1 MKLSQANIRRLSVA
15 LTMGALVALGLL
27 LYTPVF
33 GDNSRILITKRIDE
47 TQLVRLWRNTRPEAN
62 PKFDRGRVDD
72 NFAMPQMM
80 LQLKRSPQLEA
91 EFAQFTES
99 LTDKNSP
106 NFRHWM
112 LADEQGEKFGVAQE
126 DIDTVSK
133 WLESHGFTVDGVQ
146 PNKMVISFSGTAGQ
160 IRQAFHTEIHKLY
173 VNGEQHFAN
182 MSDPRIP
189 RALTSAV
196 VGVVAMHD
204 FKPHP
209 HLVPRR
215 DYTFT
220 NTNGTFYGLVP
231 ADFQTIYN
239 LNPLYRQGIN
249 GTGQTI
255 YVVESSATYS
265 TDVATYRNTFLT
277 GYSGT
282 VTASNPTG
290 SSACTNGTNAA
301 DGEADLDAEIASA
314 IAPNAHIVVA
324 TCTQSPLNAV
334 QNLVNSGT
342 PPSIISMSY
351 GECEAFNGATA
362 NASWN
367 TAFHTGATA
376 GVSIFVSTGDEG
388 SSTCENLF
396 GAPTD
401 DVALPGLGVTGWGET
416 IYNVSVG
423 GTDFMDTYNAAEG
436 GLPVS
441 TYWSP
446 TNTSKFGS
454 AKSYIPEIP
463 WNDSCAGWLITNL
476 AGYAAPYGT
485 SGFCNSSTATTN
497 NAYISAGAASGGP
510 SGCAT
515 SGGGDDQLDEAEAD
529 GSCAGYAKPSFQS
542 GIFGNPADGV
552 RDIPDVSMF
561 ASNGFWGHY
570 MVTCFSDTTN
580 GGTACTAGNPS
591 VWSGFG
597 GTSVATPMMASVQA
611 LVNEKW
617 GLTKVGNPN
626 PTYYSIAN
634 AQFGPSGGSASNCY
648 SSNPL
653 GRRGLQSSCVFNDVT
668 AGDIDVV
675 CKYNGNAQAGCY
687 APPTAAGVAQYGV
700 ESSQPPVPIIS
711 APGSGYS
718 SAPTCTIGGVSPYTT
733 PYLNPTGGTIF
744 AGGQTATCATI
755 WGQVSTLTNGTK
767 LTSSTCTGK
776 TVTVGSVTYTCVF
789 DVAPTAVNQFE
800 GCAVS
805 GCASAIGGTTGEL
818 AATVQNLMAVINGNL
833 QQCADINC
841 VFTGQTP
848 NPSVT
853 AYINPTTAGN
863 GLATTAVTLGA
874 TTNGG
879 TFTATSTSTGITAAT
894 PTTTGVASVTV
905 SGLGGYSPGQPVT
918 CTLSGATFT
927 TAATCKVNVNF
938 FTPAPG
944 YAPAWGATPG
954 WDFAT
959 GLGSVNAY
967 NLVMNTAW

>member
-1 MKLSQANIRRLSVA
+1 MKLSNPKFRRLSIVLTVA
-15 LTMGALVALGLL
+15 ALVALGLL
-27 LYTPVF
+27 VYGPLSGQDGRV
-33 GDNSRILITKRIDE
+33 LITKQIDE
-47 TQLVRLWRNTRPEAN
+47 SQLVRLWRNTRPEAN
-62 PKFDRGRVDD
+62 AKYDRGRVDD
-72 NFAMPQMM
+72 DFPMPHLM
-80 LQLKRSPQLEA
+80 LQLKRSPQLER

-112 LADEQGEKFGVAQE
+112 LAAEQGEKYGVAQE
-126 DIDTVSK
+126 DIDTISK
-133 WLESHGFTVDGVQ
+133 WLESYGFTIDGVQ
-146 PNKMVISFSGTAGQ
+146 PNKMLIDFSGTAGQ
-160 IRQAFHTEIHKLY
+160 IREAFHTEIHYLE
-173 VNGEQHFAN
+173 VRGETHFAN

-189 RALTSAV
+189 RALAPAV

-209 HLVPRR
+209 HLVPRGN
-215 DYTFT
+215 YTFSGCGS
-220 NTNGTFYGLVP
+220 NCYGLVP

-255 YVVESSATYS
+255 TVVESSATYS

-277 GYSGT
+277 GWSGT
-282 VTASNPTG
+282 VTTSNPSG
-290 SSACTNGTNAA
+290 SSACVNQVNAA

-324 TCTQSPLNAV
+324 VCDEGPLNAV
-334 QNLVNSGT
+334 QNLVNSAT

-362 NASWN
+362 NASYN

-396 GAPTD
+396 GSPAD

-441 TYWSP
+441 TYWSS

-476 AGYAAPYGT
+476 EGYATPYGT
-485 SGFCNSSTATTN
+485 SGFCNSSIATTN
-497 NAYISAGAASGGP
+497 NAFISAGAASGGA

-515 SGGGDDQLDEAEAD
+515 GGGGNDQLDEAEED
-529 GSCAGYAKPSFQS
+529 GTCAGYAKPSFQS

-570 MVTCFSDTTN
+570 MVTCYSDTTN
-580 GGTACTAGNPS
+580 GGTACTAGNPA

-597 GTSVATPMMASVQA
+597 GTSVATPIMASVQA

-634 AQFGPSGGSASNCY
+634 AQYGPSGSTASNCY
-648 SSNPL
+648 SINQP
-653 GRRGLQSSCVFNDVT
+653 GRRGLQSSCVFNDITV
-668 AGDIDVV
+668 GDIDVV
-675 CKYNGNAQAGCY
+675 CKYNGNAQSGCY
-687 APPTAAGVAQYGV
+687 APSGTYGI
-700 ESSQPPVPIIS
+700 ESSQPPALTIS
-711 APGSGYS
+711 APGTGYS
-718 SAPTCTIGGVSPYTT
+718 SAPTCAIGGVSPYTT
-733 PYLNPTGGTIF
+733 PYLNPTGGTIY
-744 AGGQTATCATI
+744 AGGQAATCSTI

-767 LTSSTCTGK
+767 LTSSTCTGH
-776 TVTVGSVTYTCVF
+776 TITVGSVTYTCVF

-800 GCAVS
+800 GCAVT
-805 GCASAIGGTTGEL
+805 GCSSAVGGTAGEE
-818 AATVQNLMAVINGNL
+818 AATVQNLMAVINANP
-833 QQCADINC
+833 QQCADVSC
-841 VFTGQTP
+841 VFTGQTA
-848 NPSVT
+848 NPSAS
-853 AYINPTTAGN
+853 AYIVSTTGS

-879 TFTATSTSTGITAAT
+879 TFTVTSGVTGLTAAT
-894 PTTTGVASVTV
+894 TTTTGVANVSV
-905 SGLGGYSPGQPVT
+905 SGLGGYSIGQPVT
-918 CTLSGATFT
+918 CTLSGGGFT
-927 TAATCKVNVNF
+927 TAATCKPNLTF

-967 NLVMNTAW
+967 NLVFNTAW

>member
-33 GDNSRILITKRIDE
+33 GDYPRVLITKRIDE

-133 WLESHGFTVDGVQ
+133 WLESHGFSIDGVQ
-146 PNKMVISFSGTAGQ
+146 PNKMVISFSGTAGN
-160 IRQAFHTEIHKLY
+160 IREAFHTEIHNLY
-173 VNGEQHFAN
+173 VHGEHHFAN
-182 MSDPRIP
+182 MSDPKIP
-189 RALTSAV
+189 RALAPAV

-209 HLVPRR
+209 HLVPRGN
-215 DYTFT
+215 YTFSGCGS
-220 NTNGTFYGLVP
+220 NCYALVP

-249 GTGQTI
+249 GKGQTI
-255 YVVESSATYS
+255 TVVESSATYS
-265 TDVATYRNTFLT
+265 TDVATYRSTFLS
-277 GYSGT
+277 GYTGT
-282 VTASNPTG
+282 VTPSNPSG
-290 SSACTNGTNAA
+290 GSACTNATNAA

-314 IAPNAHIVVA
+314 MAPNATIVVA
-324 TCTQSPLNAV
+324 ICSQGPLNAV
-334 QNLVNSGT
+334 QNLVNSVT

-362 NASWN
+362 NASYN

-416 IYNVSVG
+416 IYNVAVG
-423 GTDFMDTYNAAEG
+423 GTDFMDEYNALEG
-436 GLPVS
+436 GPPIS
-441 TYWSP
+441 TYWSS
-446 TNTSKFGS
+446 TNTSKYGS

-463 WNDSCAGWLITNL
+463 WNDSCAGYLITNL
-476 AGYAAPYGT
+476 EGYAVPYGT
-485 SGFCNSSTATTN
+485 GGFCNSTIATTN
-497 NAYISAGAASGGP
+497 NAFISAGAASGGA

-515 SGGGDDQLDEAEAD
+515 GGGGNDQLDEAEED
-529 GSCAGYAKPSFQS
+529 GTCAGYAKPSFQS

-580 GGTACTAGNPS
+580 GGTSCAGAPS
-591 VWSGFG
+591 TWSGFG

-634 AQFGPSGGSASNCY
+634 AEFGPSGNSNCY
-648 SSNPL
+648 SINQP
-653 GRRGLQSSCVFNDVT
+653 GRRGLQSSCVFNDIT

-675 CKYNGNAQAGCY
+675 CKYNGNAQSGCY
-687 APPTAAGVAQYGV
+687 APPTAAGVAQYGA
-700 ESSQPPVPIIS
+700 ESSQPPALTIS

-718 SAPTCTIGGVSPYTT
+718 SAPTCAIGGVSPYTT
-733 PYLNPTGGTIF
+733 PYLSPTNGTIY
-744 AGGQTATCATI
+744 AGGQAATCSTI

-767 LTSSTCTGK
+767 LSSSTCTGK
-776 TVTVGSVTYTCVF
+776 TVTVGGTTYTCVF

-805 GCASAIGGTTGEL
+805 GCASAIGGTTGEES
-818 AATVQNLMAVINGNL
+818 ATMQNLMAVINANP
-833 QQCADINC
+833 QQCADVSC
-841 VFTGQTP
+841 VFTGQTA
-848 NPSVT
+848 NTSAS
-853 AYINPTTAGN
+853 AYIVSTTGS
-863 GLATTAVTLGA
+863 GLATNKLTLGA
-874 TTNGG
+874 LTNGG
-879 TFTATSTSTGITAAT
+879 TFTVSSTSTGITAAT
-894 PTTTGVASVTV
+894 PTTTGVANVSV

-918 CTLSGATFT
+918 CTLSGASFT
-927 TAATCKVNVNF
+927 TAATCGVNLTF

>member
-1 MKLSQANIRRLSVA
+1 MKLSNPKFRRLSIVLTVA
-15 LTMGALVALGLL
+15 ALVALGLL
-27 LYTPVF
+27 VYGPLSGQDGRV
-33 GDNSRILITKRIDE
+33 LITKQIDE
-47 TQLVRLWRNTRPEAN
+47 SQLVRLWRNTRPEAN
-62 PKFDRGRVDD
+62 AKYDRGRVDD
-72 NFAMPQMM
+72 DFPMPHLM
-80 LQLKRSPQLEA
+80 LQLKRSPQLER

-112 LADEQGEKFGVAQE
+112 LAAEQGEKYGVAQE
-126 DIDTVSK
+126 DIDTISK
-133 WLESHGFTVDGVQ
+133 WLESHGFTIDGVQ
-146 PNKMVISFSGTAGQ
+146 PNKMLIDFSGTAGQ
-160 IRQAFHTEIHKLY
+160 IRRAFHTEIHYLE
-173 VNGEQHFAN
+173 VRGETHFAN

-189 RALTSAV
+189 RALAPAV

-209 HLVPRR
+209 HLVPRGN
-215 DYTFT
+215 YTFSGCGS
-220 NTNGTFYGLVP
+220 NCYGLVP

-255 YVVESSATYS
+255 TVVESSATYS

-277 GYSGT
+277 GWSGT
-282 VTASNPTG
+282 VTTSNPSG
-290 SSACTNGTNAA
+290 SSACVNQVNAA

-324 TCTQSPLNAV
+324 VCDEGPLNAV
-334 QNLVNSGT
+334 QNLVNSAT

-362 NASWN
+362 NASYN

-396 GAPTD
+396 GSPAD

-441 TYWSP
+441 TYWSS

-476 AGYAAPYGT
+476 EGYAVPYGT
-485 SGFCNSSTATTN
+485 SGFCNSTIATTN
-497 NAYISAGAASGGP
+497 NAFISAGAASGGA

-515 SGGGDDQLDEAEAD
+515 SGGGNDQLDEAEED
-529 GSCAGYAKPSFQS
+529 GTCAGYAKPSFQS

-570 MVTCFSDTTN
+570 MVTCYSDTTN
-580 GGTACTAGNPS
+580 GGTACTAGNPA

-597 GTSVATPMMASVQA
+597 GTSVATPIMASVQA

-634 AQFGPSGGSASNCY
+634 AQYGPSGSTASNCY
-648 SSNPL
+648 SINQP
-653 GRRGLQSSCVFNDVT
+653 GRRGLQSSCVFNDITV
-668 AGDIDVV
+668 GDIDVV
-675 CKYNGNAQAGCY
+675 CKYNGNAQSGCY
-687 APPTAAGVAQYGV
+687 APSGTYGI
-700 ESSQPPVPIIS
+700 ESSQPPALTIS
-711 APGSGYS
+711 APGTGYS
-718 SAPTCTIGGVSPYTT
+718 SAPTCAIGGVSPYTT
-733 PYLNPTGGTIF
+733 PYLNPTGGTIY
-744 AGGQTATCATI
+744 AGGQAATCSTI

-767 LTSSTCTGK
+767 LTSSTCTGH
-776 TVTVGSVTYTCVF
+776 TITVGSVTYTCVF

-800 GCAVS
+800 GCAVT
-805 GCASAIGGTTGEL
+805 GCSSAVGGTAGEE
-818 AATVQNLMAVINGNL
+818 AATVQNLMAVINANP
-833 QQCADINC
+833 QQCADVSC
-841 VFTGQTP
+841 VFTGQTA
-848 NPSVT
+848 NPSAS
-853 AYINPTTAGN
+853 AYIVSTTGS

-879 TFTATSTSTGITAAT
+879 TFTVTSGVTGLTAAT
-894 PTTTGVASVTV
+894 TTTTGVANVSV
-905 SGLGGYSPGQPVT
+905 SGLGGYSIGQPVT
-918 CTLSGATFT
+918 CTLSGGGFT
-927 TAATCKVNVNF
+927 TAATCKPNLTF

-967 NLVMNTAW
+967 NLVFNTAW

>member
-1 MKLSQANIRRLSVA
+1 MNLSQANIRRLSIT
-15 LTMGALVALGLL
+15 LTMGAIVALGLL
-27 LYTPVF
+27 LYKPVF
-33 GDNSRILITKRIDE
+33 GDSSRTLITDQIDE
-47 TQLVRLWRNTRPEAN
+47 SRLVRLWRNTRPEAN
-62 PKFDRGRVDD
+62 AKNDRGRVDD
-72 NFAMPQMM
+72 NFRMPQMM
-80 LQLKRSPQLEA
+80 LQLKRGTQLEA

-112 LADEQGEKFGVAQE
+112 LAAEQGEKFGVAQE
-126 DIDTVSK
+126 DIDTISK
-133 WLESHGFTVDGVQ
+133 WLESHGFTIDGVQ

-160 IRQAFHTEIHKLY
+160 IRQAFHTEIHYLEVK
-173 VNGEQHFAN
+173 GETHFAN
-182 MSDPRIP
+182 MSDPKIP
-189 RALTSAV
+189 RALTPAV

-204 FKPHP
+204 FKAHA

-215 DYTFT
+215 DYTFSGCGS
-220 NTNGTFYGLVP
+220 NCYGLVP
-231 ADFQTIYN
+231 ADFETIYN
-239 LNPLYRQGIN
+239 VNPLFRQGIN

-255 YVVESSATYS
+255 YVVESSTTYS
-265 TDVATYRNTFLT
+265 TDVATYRSTFLS
-277 GYSGT
+277 GYTGT
-282 VTASNPTG
+282 VTTTSPTG
-290 SSACTNGTNAA
+290 SSACTSATNSA
-301 DGEADLDAEIASA
+301 DGEADLDAEVASA

-324 TCTQSPLNAV
+324 VCGGTGQGPLNAV
-334 QNLVNSGT
+334 QNLVNSAT

-362 NASWN
+362 NASYN

-376 GVSIFVSTGDEG
+376 GTSIFVSTGDEG

-396 GAPTD
+396 GSPTD

-416 IYNVSVG
+416 IYNVAVG

-441 TYWSP
+441 TYWSS
-446 TNTSKFGS
+446 TNTSKYGS

-476 AGYAAPYGT
+476 AGYATPYGT

-515 SGGGDDQLDEAEAD
+515 GGGGNDQADEAEED
-529 GSCAGYAKPSFQS
+529 GTCAGYAKPSFQS

-580 GGTACTAGNPS
+580 GGTSCAGVPS
-591 VWSGFG
+591 TWSGFG
-597 GTSVATPMMASVQA
+597 GTSVATPTLAAVQA

-634 AQFGPSGGSASNCY
+634 AEFGPSGNSNCY
-648 SSNPL
+648 SINLP
-653 GRRGLQSSCVFNDVT
+653 GRRGLASSCVFNDITV
-668 AGDIDVV
+668 GDIDVV

-700 ESSQPPVPIIS
+700 ESSQPPQLTIS

-718 SAPTCTIGGVSPYTT
+718 SAPTCAVGGVSAYTT
-733 PYLNPTGGTIF
+733 PYLNPTGGTIY

-789 DVAPTAVNQFE
+789 DVAPTAVNEFE

-805 GCASAIGGTTGEL
+805 GCASAVGSTMGEE
-818 AATVQNLMAVINGNL
+818 AATVQNLMAVINANP
-833 QQCADINC
+833 QQCADLTC
-841 VFTGQTP
+841 VFTGQTANP
-848 NPSVT
+848 NAS
-853 AYINPTTAGN
+853 AYIVSTTGS
-863 GLATTAVTLGA
+863 GLATTKLTLGA
-874 TTNGG
+874 LTNGG
-879 TFTATSTSTGITAAT
+879 TFTVSSTSTGITAAT
-894 PTTTGVASVTV
+894 TTTTGVANVSV
-905 SGLGGYSPGQPVT
+905 SGLGGYAPGLPVT
-918 CTLSGATFT
+918 CTLSGGGFT
-927 TAATCKVNVNF
+927 TAATCGVNLTF

>member
-1 MKLSQANIRRLSVA
+1 MNLSQANIRRLSVA

-27 LYTPVF
+27 LYTPIF
-33 GDNSRILITKRIDE
+33 GDYPRVVITDRIDE
-47 TQLVRLWRNTRPEAN
+47 SKLVRLRGNTRPEATVAAN
-62 PKFDRGRVDD
+62 DRGRVDD
-72 NFAMPQMM
+72 NFRMPQMM

-112 LADEQGEKFGVAQE
+112 LAAEQGEKFGVAQE

-146 PNKMVISFSGTAGQ
+146 PNKMVIHFSGTAGM
-160 IRQAFHTEIHKLY
+160 IRDAFHTEIHSLY
-173 VNGEQHFAN
+173 VRGEQHFAN
-182 MSDPRIP
+182 MSDPKIP
-189 RALTSAV
+189 RALAPAV

-204 FKPHP
+204 FKPHA
-209 HLVPRR
+209 HLVPRK
-215 DYTFT
+215 DYTFSGCGS
-220 NTNGTFYGLVP
+220 NCYGLVP

-255 YVVESSATYS
+255 TVVESSDTYS
-265 TDVATYRNTFLT
+265 TDVATYRSTFLT

-282 VTASNPTG
+282 VTTTNPSG
-290 SSACTNGTNAA
+290 SAACTNATNAA

-324 TCTQSPLNAV
+324 VCSAGPLNAV
-334 QNLVNSGT
+334 QNLVNSAS
-342 PPSIISMSY
+342 PPAIISMSY

-362 NASWN
+362 NASYN

-376 GVSIFVSTGDEG
+376 GTSIFVSTGDEG

-396 GAPTD
+396 GSPTD

-441 TYWSP
+441 TYWSS
-446 TNTSKFGS
+446 TNTSKYGS

-476 AGYAAPYGT
+476 EGYAAPYGT
-485 SGFCNSSTATTN
+485 SGFCNSTTATTN
-497 NAYISAGAASGGP
+497 NAFISAGAASGGP
-510 SGCAT
+510 STCAT
-515 SGGGDDQLDEAEAD
+515 NGGGNDQADEAEVD

-542 GIFGNPADGV
+542 GVFGNPADGV

-580 GGTACTAGNPS
+580 GGTACTAGNPA

-597 GTSVATPMMASVQA
+597 GTSVATPTLAAVQA

-634 AQFGPSGGSASNCY
+634 TEFGPSGNPTCY
-648 SSNPL
+648 SINLPA
-653 GRRGLQSSCVFNDVT
+653 RRGLQSSCVFNDVT

-675 CKYNGNAQAGCY
+675 CKYNGNAQSGCY
-687 APPTAAGVAQYGV
+687 APSGTYGT
-700 ESSQPPVPIIS
+700 ESTQPPALTIS

-718 SAPTCTIGGVSPYTT
+718 SAPTCAVGGTASAYTT
-733 PYLNPTGGTIF
+733 PYLSPTGGTIY
-744 AGGQTATCATI
+744 AGGQAATCSTI
-755 WGQVSTLTNGTK
+755 WGQVSTFTNGTK
-767 LTSSTCTGK
+767 LTSSTCTGH
-776 TVTVGSVTYTCVF
+776 TITIGSVTYTCVF

-805 GCASAIGGTTGEL
+805 GCASAAGGTTGEE

-833 QQCADINC
+833 QQCADVSC

-848 NPSVT
+848 NPSAQ
-853 AYINPTTAGN
+853 AYIVSTTGS
-863 GLATTAVTLGA
+863 GLAMTAVTLGA
-874 TTNGG
+874 LTNGG
-879 TFTATSTSTGITAAT
+879 TFTVSSGVTGLTAGTS
-894 PTTTGVASVTV
+894 TTTGVSNVYV
-905 SGLGGYSPGQPVT
+905 SGLGGYAPGLPVT
-918 CTLSGATFT
+918 CTLSGGGFT
-927 TAATCKVNVNF
+927 TAATCKPNLTF

-944 YAPAWGATPG
+944 YAPAHFATPG

-967 NLVMNTAW
+967 NLVMNTSW